1 MKRIVL
7 LAMTVIITGC
17 VRPGDHPTDRNCVWI
32 EEDKRPLNLE
42 NTADR
47 HHLRD
52 DAVTAE
58 DVAIRWADQYYGHT
72 PEYDRRRNECMEALF
87 KDLATNH
94 RVDVAL
100 VRQYRFDRDIVGDAI
115 VILSFGTLYVVVSYY
130 FAGRIRRRFPP
141 GEAGFWIMALA
152 MAIGVSLVGV
162 LLGNVWSVTIETLR
176 LKSVHLSY
184 RMDRIPWRQ
193 HWPEILICGFVIFAV
208 AALIRSRSG
217 TRSR

>member
-1 MKRIVL
+1 MMRIVL
-7 LAMTVIITGC
+7 LAMTVMVTGC
-17 VRPGDHPTDRNCVWI
+17 VRPGDRPTERNCVWI
-32 EEDKRPLNLE
+32 EEDNRPLHLE
-42 NTADR
+42 SAPDR
-47 HHLRD
+47 HHLRN

-87 KDLATNH
+87 NGLATNH

-100 VRQYRFDRDIVGDAI
+100 VRQYRFDRDIVLDAI
-115 VILSFGTLYVVVSYY
+115 VMISFGALYVVVAYY

-152 MAIGVSLVGV
+152 MAMGVSLVGV
-162 LLGNVWSVTIETLR
+162 LLGNIWAVTIETLR
-176 LKSVHLSY
+176 LNSVHLSY

-193 HWPEILICGFVIFAV
+193 HWPELLICGFVIFGLV
-208 AALIRSRSG
+208 ALIRSRSG
-217 TRSR
+217 VRRS